1 MSLQREMKDMTTEAL
16 RDAIVAMASEGLVVI
31 VREPHST
38 PKRMWLT
45 SEQVE
50 EEYGIPAG
58 TLRNW
63 RSAKIGPRYSKTGRE
78 VRYARA
84 DMDAFMMSNLVLTSD
99 QGGPK

>member
-1 MSLQREMKDMTTEAL
+1 MSLQREMQDMTTEAL
-16 RDAIVAMASEGLVVI
+16 RTAILSMASEGLVVI
-31 VREPHST
+31 VKESQNA
-38 PKRMWLT
+38 PKRLWLT

-78 VRYARA
+78 VRYNRA
-84 DMDAFMMSNLVLTSD
+84 DLDTFMLSNLVLTSD
-99 QGGPK
+99 QGGPR